1 MQTSTTHTELVGSYR
16 RFGHDGPVYHVLEK
30 IDTTHV
36 KIIVVETD
44 ETLSYPIQKALQDPL
59 AE

>member
-1 MQTSTTHTELVGSYR
+1 MPTLIAHTELVGSYR

-30 IDTTHV
+30 IDPTHV
-36 KIIVVETD
+36 SIIVVETD
-44 ETLSYPIQKALQDPL
+44 ETLSYPIDKAMQDPV